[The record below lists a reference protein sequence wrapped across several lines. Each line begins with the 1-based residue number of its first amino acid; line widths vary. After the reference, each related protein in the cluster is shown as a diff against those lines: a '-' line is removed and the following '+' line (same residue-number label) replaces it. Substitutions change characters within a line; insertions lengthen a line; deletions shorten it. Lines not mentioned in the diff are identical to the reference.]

1 MHILV
6 IPTKRLLADRSDKT
20 LLLAW
25 NFLTYTGTQ
34 INLVLNPSNRRCKLK
49 YPFAMEILSKGKIE
63 PAQWIIA
70 GGVLVFAAVFVFYP
84 RHTEWLIRVG
94 LIEAALLA
102 FFYSSKPLAKWT
114 ISISVLS
121 LSFFAVFYLLGEGSL
136 HDWDEA
142 IYAQVAKEIAVSD
155 NWLTLTWAGHPF
167 WHKPPLYF
175 WLTAVIYKMVGIN
188 EFAARICSAAFGFGV
203 VALTFWLGLR
213 LFSWTAGLIAGL
225 LLLSIDQSTYCH
237 WHNFVCQARVGM
249 LETMLTS
256 WLILSLILVWEA
268 NERPRLIVL
277 IGITAGLAVMTKAW
291 IGFFALAGPLLYALV
306 TGQFH
311 ARRNY
316 WSLAILLAAAIIL
329 PWHVWQIWIH
339 GNSFL
344 RDYLVVNLFSRLTDV
359 VEEHRH
365 SPLFYFSVLRDGF
378 SIFGSGYLW
387 PAAYL
392 WAAWTAPREQYRQK
406 VLLLTWVTIP
416 LLLLSLAQTKL
427 PWYVMLIY
435 PGIALL
441 ISAAITE
448 VLRGTPVIVTCALI
462 GSLFYFR
469 LPAVVDGS
477 PDVKQFAQGVTQ
489 MVSSHE
495 PIYVY
500 REDDP
505 GGKGNT
511 AQHKYPGAQNLR
523 PALIYHLNSALV
535 CVDTENQ
542 SVLEKANNAYV
553 IVHTERSG
561 LPDKLELN
569 RVLLQRGDYILARS
583 KRLLFHRCS

>member
-1 MHILV
+1 
-6 IPTKRLLADRSDKT
+6 LA
-20 LLLAW
+20 L
-25 NFLTYTGTQ
+25 
-34 INLVLNPSNRRCKLK
+34 
-49 YPFAMEILSKGKIE
+49 
-63 PAQWIIA
+63 
-70 GGVLVFAAVFVFYP
+70 
-84 RHTEWLIRVG
+84 
-94 LIEAALLA
+94 
-102 FFYSSKPLAKWT
+102 FYSSEPLAKWT
-114 ISISVLS
+114 IGISVLA
-121 LSFFAVFYLLGEGSL
+121 LSFFAVFYVLGEGSL

-155 NWLTLTWAGHPF
+155 HWLTLTWAGHPF

-188 EFAARICSAAFGFGV
+188 EFTARFCSAAFGFGV

-213 LFSWTAGLIAGL
+213 LFSWAAGVVAAL
-225 LLLSIDQSTYCH
+225 LLLSIDQSTYCY
-237 WHNFVCQARVGM
+237 WHNFHCQARVGM
-249 LETMLTS
+249 LETTLTF

-268 NERPRLIVL
+268 NERPKLIILV
-277 IGITAGLAVMTKAW
+277 GVTAGLAVMTKAW
-291 IGFFALAGPLLYALV
+291 IGFLALAAPLLYALI

-311 ARRNY
+311 GRRGY
-316 WSLAILLAAAIIL
+316 WSLAILLAGAIIL

-344 RDYLVVNLFSRLTDV
+344 RDYFVINLFSRITDV

-365 SPLFYFSVLRDGF
+365 SPFFYFSVLRDGF

-392 WAAWTAPREQYRQK
+392 WAAWTALTREYRQS

-427 PWYVMLIY
+427 PWYIIFIF

-441 ISAAITE
+441 ISGAITE
-448 VLRGTPVIVTCALI
+448 VLRGAPVIVTSALI
-462 GSLFYFR
+462 ASLFYFR
-469 LPAVVDGS
+469 LPAIVDGS
-477 PDVKQFAQGVTQ
+477 PDIKQFAEGVSR
-489 MVSSHE
+489 MVSSYE

-505 GGKGNT
+505 GVTGNT
-511 AQHKYPGAQNLR
+511 AQHKYLGAQNLR
-523 PALIYHLNSALV
+523 PSLIFYLHHPLV
-535 CVDTENQ
+535 CVDIGNQ
-542 SVLEKANNAYV
+542 SALEQANNAYV

-561 LPDKLELN
+561 LPDELELN
-569 RVLLQRGDYILARS
+569 RVLLRRGDYTLAQSR
-583 KRLLFHRCS
+583 RLLFHRCS